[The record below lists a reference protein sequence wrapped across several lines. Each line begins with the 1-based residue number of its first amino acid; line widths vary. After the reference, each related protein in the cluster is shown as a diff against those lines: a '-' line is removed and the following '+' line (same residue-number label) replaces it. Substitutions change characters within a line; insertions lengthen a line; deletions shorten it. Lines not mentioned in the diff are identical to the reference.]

1 MRMNRLILLVFL
13 SLVILPSFAQK
24 KPIVQKG
31 HKIEVKLRS
40 TPKDTL
46 FYMISYYGNRK
57 VKVDSAYTTA
67 NQRNKFVFNGDST
80 LPAGIYLVVN
90 QRRMQLFEFIID
102 KSQHFSVEL
111 DTLNPIKSI
120 VVKNSPETALFYK
133 YLKELNSLQ
142 DSVRDVEKVL
152 DYANQTQNKELFTSK
167 YTEYVAKIQ
176 KVDKYTYDFVEKHP
190 NEIIGKALRMNREIE
205 IPELPTLADGT
216 KDSTWGWL
224 YYKNH
229 YWDNT
234 DLTDARLIR
243 TPVFGSKITSFF
255 DNLISQHPDSIAKE
269 IDLFLVK
276 AHPSK
281 DMTRYMLTWFT
292 DRYQQSTVVG
302 HDAVFVHLVERYFMS
317 GEAPWMTENML
328 RIYTKRAAQLKS
340 LLIGAKIPEL
350 VMADT
355 AGVELLSSYHTGSKY
370 TILWFWDPD
379 CAHCV
384 VETPKLLEF
393 YHQYKSSI
401 GVEVY
406 AVSLDRDL
414 ERWKKYVRDNQLDWI
429 NVGGEKA
436 NIDYTMVFDIVATPV
451 IYVFDDQ
458 KRIIAKNIPI
468 ENLKEL
474 FERYDRIFNQK
485 K

>member
-1 MRMNRLILLVFL
+1 MKIEKLLIFLFLFLLTL
-13 SLVILPSFAQK
+13 SVSAQK
-24 KPIVQKG
+24 RSNNQNG
-31 HKIEVKLRS
+31 HRIDVKLKS
-40 TPKDTL
+40 TPKDTMYYL
-46 FYMISYYGNRK
+46 VSYYGNRK
-57 VKVDSAYTTA
+57 VKVDSAVTNNDRT
-67 NQRNKFVFNGDST
+67 RFVFKGDSL
-80 LPAGIYLVVN
+80 LPSGIYLVVN
-90 QRRMQLFEFIID
+90 QRKKQLFEFIID

-111 DTLNPIKSI
+111 DTINPIQSI
-120 VVKNSPETALFYK
+120 MVKNSPETSLFYQ
-133 YLKELNSLQ
+133 YLKGLTALQ
-142 DSVRDVEKVL
+142 DSVREVEKVL
-152 DYANQTQNKELFTSK
+152 DYASQTQNKELFTAK
-167 YTEYVAKIQ
+167 YSEYVAKIQ
-176 KVDKYTYDFVEKHP
+176 KTEAYTYDFVEKHP
-190 NEIIGKALRMNREIE
+190 TDIIGKALKMNREIE

-216 KDSTWGWL
+216 KDSTWGWM
-224 YYKNH
+224 YYKSH
-229 YWDNT
+229 FWDNI

-243 TPVFGSKITSFF
+243 TPVFGTKITDFF
-255 DNLISQHPDSIAKE
+255 DNLISQHPDSISTE
-269 IDLFLVK
+269 IDRFLIK
-276 AHPSK
+276 TQTSK
-281 DMTRYMLTWFT
+281 DMTRYMLTWLT

-302 HDAVFVHLVERYFMS
+302 HDAVFVHLVERYFMT
-317 GEAPWMTENML
+317 GQAPWMSENLL

-340 LLIGAKIPEL
+340 LLIGAKVPEL

-355 AGVELLSSYHTGSKY
+355 SGVQLLSSYNTGSKY

-384 VETPKLLEF
+384 VETPKLLDF
-393 YHQYKSSI
+393 YHQYKNSI
-401 GVEVY
+401 SVEVF

-474 FERYDRIFNQK
+474 FDRYDRIFNQK